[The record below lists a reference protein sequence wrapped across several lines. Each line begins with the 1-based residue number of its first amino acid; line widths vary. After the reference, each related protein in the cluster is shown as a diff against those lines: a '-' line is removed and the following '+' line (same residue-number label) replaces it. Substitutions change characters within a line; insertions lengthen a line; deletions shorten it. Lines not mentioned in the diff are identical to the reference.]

1 MKILLIGNYQ
11 PDAITSMDKFL
22 EVLATNL
29 PQFGHQV
36 KILRPKP
43 KLGSLQPMIKPLRKW
58 LGYIDKLVFFPSQ
71 LKQALSWA
79 DIVHICDHGNAV
91 YTQYLQNIPHLVTCH
106 DLLAIRSGLKEFSE
120 YKTGWTGKK
129 LQQMIINGLNQAHSV
144 ICVSQNTR
152 NDLLRLCSIQPEA
165 VSLIYQGLNYP
176 YSPMKFYQAKLHLEH
191 LEVPQNSH
199 YLLHVGANHWYKNR
213 LGVLKI
219 FKNLLPLYT
228 SSNLHLILVGQPL
241 TSEMRQFIQNYH
253 LSQNIIER
261 VNINSEDLRALYSSA
276 TALLFPSLQEGF
288 GWPIIEA
295 QACGC
300 PVFTSNRP
308 PMNEIGGQAALYIDP
323 TDPQQAAHTIS
334 LNLHKQEEMRDKGL
348 INSQNF
354 QTEIMIKKYIKVY
367 QNLISKS
374 DTSKNYVDSS

>member
-36 KILRPKP
+36 KIIRPKP
-43 KLGSLQPMIKPLRKW
+43 KLGSLQPVIKPLQKW
-58 LGYIDKLVFFPSQ
+58 LGYIDKLVLFPSQ
-71 LKQALSWA
+71 LQKAVSWA

-91 YTQYLQNIPHLVTCH
+91 YTQYLQHIPHLVTCH
-106 DLLAIRSGLKEFSE
+106 DLLAIRSGLKEFPE
-120 YKTGWTGKK
+120 YKTSWTGKK

-144 ICVSQNTR
+144 VCDSQNTQ
-152 NDLLRLCSIQPEA
+152 NDLLRLCSIKPEA
-165 VSLIYQGLNYP
+165 VSLIHLGLNYP
-176 YSPMKFYQAKLHLEH
+176 YRSMKSSQAQSHLER
-191 LEVPQNSH
+191 LEIPKNSH
-199 YLLHVGANHWYKNR
+199 YILHVGANHWYKNR
-213 LGVLKI
+213 LGVLEI
-219 FKNLLPLYT
+219 FKNLLPLYK
-228 SSNLHLILVGQPL
+228 SSNLHLVMVGKPF
-241 TSEMRQFIQNYH
+241 TSEMQQFIQTHH
-253 LSQNIIER
+253 LSQNVIER
-261 VNINSEDLRALYSSA
+261 VNINPEDLRALYSSA
-276 TALLFPSLQEGF
+276 IALLFPSLQEGF

-323 TDPQQAAHTIS
+323 SNPQQVAHTIS
-334 LNLHKQEEMRDKGL
+334 LNLHKREEMRNKGL

-354 QTEIMIKKYIKVY
+354 QTEIMIKNYIKIY
-367 QNLISKS
+367 QDLISKS
-374 DTSKNYVDSS
+374 YTSKNDVDAS